1 MKTSREKISFILTA
15 LVYLVFHIRTG
26 STAGAMVAGTVE
38 QLLNT
43 APYCIGFTWV
53 LVAIIRYMHKGKWP
67 AWDRIARIFF
77 TIGILFAFYF
87 ALYEYGDRGHQEQL
101 QLKKEQEQSQQQVQD
116 GKVDS
121 QARTEQILRDAI
133 FEREKETNLEDSPVK
148 PAT

>member
-1 MKTSREKISFILTA
+1 MKTFREKISFILTA
-15 LVYLVFHIRTG
+15 LAYLVFHLRTG
-26 STAGAMVAGTVE
+26 PTAGAMVAGTVE

-87 ALYEYGDRGHQEQL
+87 ALYEYGDRGHQQQL
-101 QLKKEQEQSQQQVQD
+101 QEQKGQEQVQLQTDKDEQDNSRMEQVIQD
-116 GKVDS
+116 A
-121 QARTEQILRDAI
+121 AR
-133 FEREKETNLEDSPVK
+133 ERENEKKQATPAEK